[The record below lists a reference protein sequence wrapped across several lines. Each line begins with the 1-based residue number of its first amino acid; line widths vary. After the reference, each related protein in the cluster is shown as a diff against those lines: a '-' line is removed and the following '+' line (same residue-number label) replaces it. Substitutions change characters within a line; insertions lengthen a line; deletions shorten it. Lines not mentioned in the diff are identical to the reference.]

1 MMIPAQPNSFK
12 YIGYKSINKNIIGSN
27 CITSLCRDHEGILWI
42 GTDNDGIYGI
52 TTELKQKVHYAPH
65 DSPFS
70 VPSTVLACMK
80 TLNIICGSDLIPTD

>member
-52 TTELKQKVHYAPH
+52 TTELKQKSIMPHMTAPLRFLP
-65 DSPFS
+65 PFS
-70 VPSTVLACMK
+70 ACMK
-80 TLNIICGSDLIPTD
+80 TLNIICGSDPIPTD